1 MKIIRK
7 VIHIVLE
14 IVVIIILPL
23 AVFMMVTSKTDFI
36 LGIRSY
42 VVESGSMTPTLPVG
56 SVIFDQKVSQY
67 HTGDI
72 ITFTRDGQ
80 TVTHRIDK
88 VMNGK
93 FQVKGDANKVADE
106 DLVAPSDI
114 QGKELV
120 MVPYLGFAAAFLKT
134 FYGLLFFIILP
145 CVLLVLFEIWNLK
158 GHIEK
163 ETEKKMRAKLAQ
175 EKVEG

>member
-14 IVVIIILPL
+14 IVVIIVLPL
-23 AVFMMVTSKTDFI
+23 AVFMMVTSKSDFI
-36 LGIRSY
+36 AGIKSY

-56 SVIFDQKVSQY
+56 SVIFDQKASQY

-80 TVTHRIDK
+80 TVTHRIDT
-88 VMNGK
+88 VMDGK

-106 DLVAPSDI
+106 DLVALSNIP
-114 QGKELV
+114 GKELI
-120 MVPYLGFAAAFLKT
+120 MIPYLGYAAAFLKT
-134 FYGLLFFIILP
+134 FYGLLLFIILP
-145 CVLLVLFEIWNLK
+145 CALLILFEIWNLK
-158 GHIEK
+158 RHIEK
-163 ETEKKMRAKLAQ
+163 ETEKRLRAKLAQ
-175 EKVEG
+175 EKIEG